1 MAITNDDG
9 LAAVTGVP
17 GTPAAAAR
25 RGPLWAFDAWFG
37 RIIEGIA
44 SVLVVVEVAI
54 LLAGVVS
61 RYVLNRPLIWT
72 DELSS
77 GLFLWLSMLGAV
89 IALRRGEHMRMTAI
103 VNRFSPSWRRRLATL
118 GMLATVLFA
127 AILLPQ
133 AQTYVGAQWSI
144 ITPNLQVHDS
154 YRVAAMVVG
163 FALIGAFAL
172 LRLASESSWAD
183 ALGAAALA
191 AALGGAFWLLRPE
204 FAALGNITLIVF
216 FAGLVGAC
224 VLLGVPIAI
233 SFGVATLAYL
243 TFATHVPLGVIVSQ
257 MDQGMSSLELLAVPL
272 FVLLGL
278 LLEMTGVAAA
288 IVEFFA
294 ALVGHLRGGLSYV
307 LFGAMFLISGISG
320 SKAADQAAVA
330 PILFPQMKQRGA
342 NPGELVAQLASAG
355 AMSETIPPSL
365 VLIIIGSV
373 TGVSISALF
382 TGGLLPAAVAAIALL
397 IVTYFRSTT
406 DSGRGLRADGR
417 TIARAFI
424 YGLPGLVLPFIIRT
438 AVLAGVAT
446 ATEVSTVGVIYC
458 VIVGIA
464 IYRKFDWRRVTPI
477 LVETASLSGAI
488 LLIIGAATAMAWALT
503 QAGFAQQLASAIESA
518 PGGRSGFLAISIVV
532 FVVLG
537 SILEGIPAIVLF
549 GPLLFPIARTV
560 GVNDVQYTMVVILAM
575 GIGLFSPPFGVGFYQ
590 SCLIGRADSDE
601 AIGRIFP
608 YLAAVFVALIL
619 VAAIPWLST
628 GFLPSAHR

>member
-1 MAITNDDG
+1 
-9 LAAVTGVP
+9 
-17 GTPAAAAR
+17 
-25 RGPLWAFDAWFG
+25 
-37 RIIEGIA
+37 
-44 SVLVVVEVAI
+44 
-54 LLAGVVS
+54 
-61 RYVLNRPLIWT
+61 
-72 DELSS
+72 
-77 GLFLWLSMLGAV
+77 
-89 IALRRGEHMRMTAI
+89 MRMTAI
-103 VNRFSPSWRRRLATL
+103 VNRFAPAWRRRLATL
-118 GMLATVLFA
+118 GMLVTVLFA

-133 AQTYVGAQWSI
+133 AQAYVGAQYAI
-144 ITPNLQVHDS
+144 ITPNMQVHDS
-154 YRVAAMVVG
+154 YRVLAMVVG
-163 FALIGAFAL
+163 LALICAFAL

-183 ALGAAALA
+183 ALGAGA
-191 AALGGAFWLLRPE
+191 AAAAIGGAFWFLRPE
-204 FAALGNITLIVF
+204 FAALGNATLIVF

-233 SFGVATLAYL
+233 SFGISTLAYL

-278 LLEMTGVAAA
+278 LLEMTGIAAA
-288 IVEFFA
+288 IVDFFA

-330 PILFPQMKQRGA
+330 PILFPEMKQRGA
-342 NPGELVAQLASAG
+342 HPGELVAQLASAG

-382 TGGLLPAAVAAIALL
+382 TGGLIPAAVAAIALL
-397 IVTYFRSTT
+397 IVTYFRSG
-406 DSGRGLRADGR
+406 SELERRPRADAR
-417 TIARAFI
+417 TIGRAFI
-424 YGLPGLVLPFIIRT
+424 YGLPGLILPFVIRT

-446 ATEVSTVGVIYC
+446 ATEVSTVGVVYC
-458 VIVGIA
+458 AIVGII
-464 IYRKFDWRRVTPI
+464 IYRKFQWRRLVPI
-477 LVETASLSGAI
+477 LIETASLSGAI
-488 LLIIGAATAMAWALT
+488 LFIIGAATAMAWALT
-503 QAGFAQQLASAIESA
+503 QAGFAQQLASAIEAA

-532 FVVLG
+532 FIVLG

-549 GPLLFPIARTV
+549 GPLLFPIARAV

-575 GIGLFSPPFGVGFYQ
+575 GIGLFAPPFGVGFYQ

-608 YLAAVFVALIL
+608 YLAAVFVALVL
-619 VAAIPWLST
+619 VAAIPWLSI
-628 GFLPSAHR
+628 GLLAAHR

>member
-1 MAITNDDG
+1 MAISGEEG
-9 LAAVTGVP
+9 LAAVTGVIEA
-17 GTPAAAAR
+17 PAAAVR
-25 RGPLWAFDAWFG
+25 RKSPLWAIDEIAG

-44 SVLVVVEVAI
+44 SLLVVVEVGI
-54 LLAGVVS
+54 LLAGVIS
-61 RYVLNRPLIWT
+61 RYVLNRPITWT
-72 DELSS
+72 DELASA
-77 GLFLWLSMLGAV
+77 LFLWLSMLGAA

-103 VNRFSPSWRRRLATL
+103 VNRFAPAWRRRLATL
-118 GMLATVLFA
+118 GMLVTVLFA

-133 AQTYVGAQWSI
+133 AQAYVGAQYAI
-144 ITPNLQVHDS
+144 ITPNMQVHDS
-154 YRVAAMVVG
+154 YRVLAMVVG
-163 FALIGAFAL
+163 LALICAFAL

-183 ALGAAALA
+183 ALGAGA
-191 AALGGAFWLLRPE
+191 AAAAIGGAFWILRPE
-204 FAALGNITLIVF
+204 FAALGNATLIVF

-233 SFGVATLAYL
+233 SFGISTLAYL

-278 LLEMTGVAAA
+278 LLEMTGIAAA
-288 IVEFFA
+288 IVDFFA

-330 PILFPQMKQRGA
+330 PILFPEMKQRGA
-342 NPGELVAQLASAG
+342 HPGELVAQLASAG

-382 TGGLLPAAVAAIALL
+382 TGGLIPAAVAAIALL
-397 IVTYFRSTT
+397 IVTYFRSG
-406 DSGRGLRADGR
+406 SELERRPRADAR
-417 TIARAFI
+417 TIGRAFI
-424 YGLPGLVLPFIIRT
+424 YGLPGLILPFVIRT

-446 ATEVSTVGVIYC
+446 ATEVSTVGVVYC
-458 VIVGIA
+458 AIVGII
-464 IYRKFDWRRVTPI
+464 IYRKFQWRRLVPI
-477 LVETASLSGAI
+477 LIETASLSGAI
-488 LLIIGAATAMAWALT
+488 LFIIGAATAMAWALT
-503 QAGFAQQLASAIESA
+503 QAGFAQQLASAIEAA

-532 FVVLG
+532 FIVLG

-549 GPLLFPIARTV
+549 GPLLFPIARAV

-575 GIGLFSPPFGVGFYQ
+575 GIGLFAPPFGVGFYQ

-608 YLAAVFVALIL
+608 YLAAVFVALVL
-619 VAAIPWLST
+619 VAAIPWLSI
-628 GFLPSAHR
+628 GLLAAHR